1 MMYHLFERKVMQ
13 ATPDEEPH
21 VNVTTRHSKK
31 KRVVD
36 DDEEEEDE
44 STQWQ
49 GGAIGG
55 ADGSSGGV
63 AVVAQEDVQME
74 EDVEMEEDVQTEKD
88 RLLGEL
94 SDDDGDTK
102 VTSNYIETVESTRP
116 ESPNAE
122 LEFIF
127 SLE

>member
-21 VNVTTRHSKK
+21 INVTTRHSKK

-44 STQWQ
+44 CTQWQ

-63 AVVAQEDVQME
+63 AGIAQEDVQ
-74 EDVEMEEDVQTEKD
+74 MEEDVQTEKD